1 VSIRRLERKGG
12 TRWEVRYRDGRRN
25 RSRAFDRKK
34 DAVAFESEV
43 KRRKRLGALAELDAG
58 EERLADFGQ
67 QWWRLHAKPNLAP
80 STLKSYASVW
90 DLHVL
95 PHLGDHEL
103 RQITPEVVANLRAD
117 LDATDVGPATVRRAL
132 FVLQSVMRLA
142 ALQSKVQANPVRVV
156 GKPRQPRRLVRPI
169 TPETVERIR
178 EQLSQ
183 RDATLVSLLAYAG
196 LRPGEALA
204 LTWGAVRR
212 RTILIDRS
220 IVLGQEKGTKTNAT
234 RTVRLVGPLA
244 QDLAEWR
251 LACRRPSADAYVL
264 PRAAGG
270 AWRDDDYRNWRKR
283 KFVPAACAA
292 GLESPRPYDLRHS
305 FVSLLIQEGLSVVE
319 VARQAGHSPE
329 ECLRTYAHVFEEF
342 DPADRTSAEDRIRA
356 ARRSDVRVLYAR
368 GESGSDESDEFRSV
382 AGSRRPDSNRGPLHY
397 E

>member
-1 VSIRRLERKGG
+1 VSIRRIERKGG
-12 TRWEVRYRDGRRN
+12 ARWEVRYRDGRSN

-58 EERLADFGQ
+58 EERLADFAQ

-80 STLKSYASVW
+80 STLKSYACVW

-103 RQITPEVVANLRAD
+103 RQITPEVVASLRAD
-117 LDATDVGPATVRRAL
+117 LDAADVGPATIRRAL

-142 ALQSKVQANPVRVV
+142 AIQSKVQSNPVRVV

-178 EQLSQ
+178 AQLSQ
-183 RDATLVSLLAYAG
+183 RDATLVSILAYAG

-204 LTWGAVRR
+204 LTWGCVRR
-212 RTILIDRS
+212 RTIVVDRS

-234 RTVRLVGPLA
+234 RTVRLLGPLA

-251 LACRRPSADAYVL
+251 LACRRPPADAYVL
-264 PRAAGG
+264 PRSAGG
-270 AWRDDDYRNWRKR
+270 AWCDDDYRNWRKR
-283 KFVPAACAA
+283 KFVPAARTA

-305 FVSLLIQEGLSVVE
+305 FVSLLIQEGCSVVE

-342 DPADRTSAEDRIRA
+342 DPGDRTTAEHRIRA

-368 GESGSDESDEFRSV
+368 GESEPSAIAELGSTKS
-382 AGSRRPDSNRGPLHY
+382 SRRPDSNRGPLHY

>member
-1 VSIRRLERKGG
+1 VSIRRLERKGSA
-12 TRWEVRYRDGRRN
+12 RWEVRFRDGRRN
-25 RSRAFDRKK
+25 RSRAFERKK

-58 EERLADFGQ
+58 EERLADFAQ
-67 QWWRLHAKPNLAP
+67 RWWRLHAKPNLAP

-117 LDATDVGPATVRRAL
+117 LDTAAVGPATVRRAL

-178 EQLSQ
+178 AQLSQ
-183 RDATLVSLLAYAG
+183 RDATLVSILAYAG
-196 LRPGEALA
+196 LRPGEAFA
-204 LTWGAVRR
+204 LRWGCIRR
-212 RTILIDRS
+212 RTILVERA

-234 RTVRLVGPLA
+234 RTVSLLGPLG

-251 LACRRPSADAYVL
+251 LACRRPPADAFVL
-264 PRAAGG
+264 PRADDR

-283 KFVPAACAA
+283 KFVPAARAA
-292 GLESPRPYDLRHS
+292 GLDSPRPYDLRHS
-305 FVSLLIQEGLSVVE
+305 FVSLLIQEGCSVVE

-329 ECLRTYAHVFEEF
+329 ECLRTYAHAFEEF
-342 DPADRTSAEDRIRA
+342 DPADRTPAEDRIRA
-356 ARRSDVRVLYAR
+356 ARRTDVRVLYAR
-368 GESGSDESDEFRSV
+368 GESELSAT
-382 AGSRRPDSNRGPLHY
+382 AGLGARNRSRRPDSNRGPLHY

>member
-1 VSIRRLERKGG
+1 VSVRRIERKSGAQ
-12 TRWEVRYRDGRRN
+12 WEVRYREGRRN
-25 RSRAFDRKK
+25 RSRVFDRKK
-34 DAVAFESEV
+34 DADAFESEV
-43 KRRKRLGALAELDAG
+43 KRRKRLGGLVDLNAG
-58 EERLADFGQ
+58 EERLADFART
-67 QWWRLHAKPNLAP
+67 WWRLHATPNLAP

-117 LDATDVGPATVRRAL
+117 LDAADVGPATVRRAL

-142 ALQSKVQANPVRVV
+142 ALQSKVQSNPVKVV
-156 GKPRQPRRLVRPI
+156 GKPRYDRRLVRPL

-178 EQLSQ
+178 AQLSQ

-204 LTWGAVRR
+204 LTWGCIRR
-212 RTILIDRS
+212 RTILVERS

-234 RTVRLVGPLA
+234 RTVRLLGPLG

-251 LACRRPSADAYVL
+251 LACGRPSGDAYIL
-264 PRAAGG
+264 PRPDRAP
-270 AWRDDDYRNWRKR
+270 WRDTDYRNWRKR
-283 KFVPAACAA
+283 KFAPAARVA
-292 GLESPRPYDLRHS
+292 GLESARPYDLRHS

-342 DPADRTSAEDRIRA
+342 DPADRTPAEERIRI

-368 GESGSDESDEFRSV
+368 DEDKLSEAAGSGSAE
-382 AGSRRPDSNRGPLHY
+382 GSRRPDSNRGPLHY